1 MFSPF
6 TKFYRSSFRYVA
18 YGLIVLLTA
27 VGIGLSTAT
36 PSRADL
42 WDLIFQ
48 GVRYVQLSNLSDQDE
63 VNLGTQIDQQMK
75 AQGLPIYNNPA
86 IRGYIDE
93 IGQRLAANSERTN
106 IPYTFQVV
114 ADDSINAF
122 ATTGGF
128 VYIHTGLIAAADNE
142 AELAGVIGHEIGH
155 ITGRHVINRM
165 REAAIASGIAGAL
178 EVDQDTFVNLGIQLA
193 LELPNSREAE
203 YDADRRGFHML
214 GRTGYNT
221 SGFVSFMQKLNSMGG
236 NPPEFLSTHPD
247 PGNRVNN
254 LQHMQTEANYGENSY
269 GLDATTYQSR
279 ISGL

>member
-1 MFSPF
+1 
-6 TKFYRSSFRYVA
+6 
-18 YGLIVLLTA
+18 
-27 VGIGLSTAT
+27 
-36 PSRADL
+36 
-42 WDLIFQ
+42 LIFQ

-114 ADDSINAF
+114 ADNSINAF

-178 EVDQDTFVNLGIQLA
+178 EVDQDTLVNIGIQLA
-193 LELPNSREAE
+193 LQLPNSREAE
-203 YDADRRGFHML
+203 YDADRRGFHIL
-214 GRTGYNT
+214 GHTGYDT
-221 SGFVSFMQKLNSMGG
+221 SGFVSFFEKLNIWAAPRRSSSVPTPTQVIG
-236 NPPEFLSTHPD
+236 STICSKCKLRLIILIMVMVPT
-247 PGNRVNN
+247 PLLTAAALVVCNKLLTTGS
-254 LQHMQTEANYGENSY
+254 EAPKNQV
-269 GLDATTYQSR
+269 LVD
-279 ISGL
+279 L